1 LTEDTDLKRFFG
13 EITEKCSSHITNWNI
28 KTFRQPSPKVT
39 KSQDVLTRAGRMRA
53 VGYVGVR
60 TEDQVRDGVSLDVQQ
75 AMLEA
80 YCLVNDWIL

>member
-39 KSQDVLTRAGRMRA
+39 KSQEALAMC
-53 VGYVGVR
+53 VR
-60 TEDQVRDGVSLDVQQ
+60 WMVVKSR
-75 AMLEA
+75 
-80 YCLVNDWIL
+80 CRKWR